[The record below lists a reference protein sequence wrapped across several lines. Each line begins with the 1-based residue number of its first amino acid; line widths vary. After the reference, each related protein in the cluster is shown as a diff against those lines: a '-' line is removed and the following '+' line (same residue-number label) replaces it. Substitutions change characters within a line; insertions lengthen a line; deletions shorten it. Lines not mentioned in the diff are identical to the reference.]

1 MQFLLFGRETNTLL
15 KKYKRINTIE
25 MRECRTICLASRV
38 KQTMRFGNEPG
49 IALGLSCL
57 DFDTVQIEN
66 NQIGE
71 GFLIN
76 EHVLM
81 F

>member
-1 MQFLLFGRETNTLL
+1 MQFLLFRRETNTLL
-15 KKYKRINTIE
+15 KKYRRMNTIE
-25 MRECRTICLASRV
+25 RGECRAICLASRV
-38 KQTMRFGNEPG
+38 KQNRRFGNEPG
-49 IALGLSCL
+49 MALSLSCL

-71 GFLIN
+71 SFLIN
-76 EHVLM
+76 GHVLM